1 MKVFDKFLQYAK
13 NITILKL
20 KSDDFST
27 TYVIYYLNEKIGI
40 IEIRNDY
47 AIFIDKLIK
56 LLETLR

>member
-1 MKVFDKFLQYAK
+1 MFDKFLQYAK

>member
-1 MKVFDKFLQYAK
+1 MFDKFLQYAK

-40 IEIRNDY
+40 IEIRNNY